1 MKAIAEAQ
9 GGEVNSLYTTLD
21 EILKQF
27 YVETATE
34 WGIELWEKE
43 LGIVARYGASLDER
57 RRKVLAKLQGHDT
70 ATVAFIKAIAE
81 NFYSP
86 VEIVQNVS
94 AYSFT
99 VRLIDPQAFIDLQD
113 MKEAVEEVKPAHLA
127 AVYQFWQQV
136 LQLIDIE
143 HSTAAVVRVMP
154 QTSPWA
160 TVLGEPQVFFDGAA
174 KFDGEYFFSA
184 RKTGDGP
191 EHLIAMDV
199 KQTVE
204 HLFGVFTELIN
215 PLFDG
220 MYRFD
225 GKILFDSVPTEL
237 PVPAKQS
244 VFVMPT
250 VFAANGYEIIN
261 STSTAV
267 NHTSL
272 SGVAAFD
279 GRFAFDGG
287 LSFDNALIEHP
298 ATMRV
303 YKSGTLLEEVLI

>member
-1 MKAIAEAQ
+1 MKAIAKAQ
-9 GGEVNSLYTTLD
+9 GSEVASFWATLD

-27 YVETATE
+27 FVETATE

-57 RRKVLAKLQGHDT
+57 RRKVLAKLQGYGT

-99 VRLIDPQAFIDLQD
+99 VRLLDPQAFIDLRD

-136 LQLIDIE
+136 LQLINIE
-143 HSTAAVVRVMP
+143 HFTAAVVRVMP

-160 TVLGEPQVFFDGAA
+160 TSLSEPQVFFDGAA

-191 EHLIAMDV
+191 GHLIAVDI

-204 HLFGVFTELIN
+204 HFFGVFTELIN

-225 GKILFDSVPTEL
+225 GKILFDSMPTEL

-250 VFAANGYEIIN
+250 VFVANGYEVSHN
-261 STSTAV
+261 VGMGLDHGAF
-267 NHTSL
+267 
-272 SGVAAFD
+272 SGVATFD
-279 GRFAFDGG
+279 GRFAFNSG
-287 LSFDNALIEHP
+287 LNFDNALIEHP
-298 ATMRV
+298 ATLRV
-303 YKSGTLLEEVLI
+303 YQGGTLLEEVLV